1 MEAIQ
6 AGWLSIL
13 PPVIAIVLAFLT
25 KEVISSLTLGIL
37 SGAVIYAALSYDGV
51 VMVAAKT
58 VETAFSTMGAT
69 GGSVSKFNI
78 LLFLSLLGAL
88 VVVVTKA
95 GGSKAYG
102 NWAANKLRSATAA
115 QLATS
120 ALGALIFIDDYF
132 NCLTVGT
139 VMKPV
144 TDKYGIS
151 REKLAYIIDATAAPI
166 CIIAPVS
173 SWAAAIGSSLSV
185 TGEFESDLAAFVATI
200 PFNFYALLSLVMVI
214 ILCITNLDFGPG
226 KGTVPCKTQGIL
238 GASEEQEN
246 AAMPTGKGRVYDLV
260 IPVLALIIFSILA
273 MLYTGGYFTQADVTT
288 LQQAFGNCD
297 SSASLV
303 MGGFGALLVAFLLFV
318 PRRLLGFK
326 AFMESI
332 TEGVKSMASANIIL
346 VLAWTLGSICSDV
359 LGTGEY
365 VKSVVLASH
374 FPVAI
379 IPAVIFAVA
388 AFLSFSTGTA
398 WGTFGILIPIVVEI
412 CSKQRHRTAD
422 RFPVRNSGRL
432 GIWRSLF
439 SYLRYNHPVLH
450 RCRDANHIAHVSTQ
464 MPYALLVAVCSF
476 VGYVVAGFT
485 NANLLLS
492 LGSAVVLLLAV
503 TILLHRIAVK
513 KEKASL

>member
-151 REKLAYIIDATAAPI
+151 RESWHISSTLPQHQSVLSHRFR
-166 CIIAPVS
+166 PGLRQLVRVS
-173 SWAAAIGSSLSV
+173 
-185 TGEFESDLAAFVATI
+185 
-200 PFNFYALLSLVMVI
+200 
-214 ILCITNLDFGPG
+214 
-226 KGTVPCKTQGIL
+226 
-238 GASEEQEN
+238 
-246 AAMPTGKGRVYDLV
+246 R
-260 IPVLALIIFSILA
+260 
-273 MLYTGGYFTQADVTT
+273 
-288 LQQAFGNCD
+288 
-297 SSASLV
+297 
-303 MGGFGALLVAFLLFV
+303 
-318 PRRLLGFK
+318 
-326 AFMESI
+326 
-332 TEGVKSMASANIIL
+332 
-346 VLAWTLGSICSDV
+346 
-359 LGTGEY
+359 
-365 VKSVVLASH
+365 
-374 FPVAI
+374 
-379 IPAVIFAVA
+379 
-388 AFLSFSTGTA
+388 
-398 WGTFGILIPIVVEI
+398 
-412 CSKQRHRTAD
+412 
-422 RFPVRNSGRL
+422 
-432 GIWRSLF
+432 
-439 SYLRYNHPVLH
+439 
-450 RCRDANHIAHVSTQ
+450 
-464 MPYALLVAVCSF
+464 
-476 VGYVVAGFT
+476 
-485 NANLLLS
+485 
-492 LGSAVVLLLAV
+492 
-503 TILLHRIAVK
+503 
-513 KEKASL
+513 

>member
-1 MEAIQ
+1 MESIQ

-214 ILCITNLDFGPG
+214 ILCVTNLDFGP
-226 KGTVPCKTQGIL
+226 
-238 GASEEQEN
+238 
-246 AAMPTGKGRVYDLV
+246 M
-260 IPVLALIIFSILA
+260 
-273 MLYTGGYFTQADVTT
+273 
-288 LQQAFGNCD
+288 
-297 SSASLV
+297 
-303 MGGFGALLVAFLLFV
+303 
-318 PRRLLGFK
+318 
-326 AFMESI
+326 
-332 TEGVKSMASANIIL
+332 
-346 VLAWTLGSICSDV
+346 
-359 LGTGEY
+359 
-365 VKSVVLASH
+365 
-374 FPVAI
+374 
-379 IPAVIFAVA
+379 
-388 AFLSFSTGTA
+388 
-398 WGTFGILIPIVVEI
+398 
-412 CSKQRHRTAD
+412 
-422 RFPVRNSGRL
+422 
-432 GIWRSLF
+432 
-439 SYLRYNHPVLH
+439 
-450 RCRDANHIAHVSTQ
+450 
-464 MPYALLVAVCSF
+464 
-476 VGYVVAGFT
+476 
-485 NANLLLS
+485 
-492 LGSAVVLLLAV
+492 
-503 TILLHRIAVK
+503 
-513 KEKASL
+513 